1 MFVCLN
7 KSLIND
13 KRYIYRKIL
22 YIRIFINI
30 YYNITNK
37 IYNKN
42 SIYKKIYYHI
52 IELYIIVKL
61 CLKIINWG
69 IYAFKYKE

>member
-42 SIYKKIYYHI
+42 SIYKKK
-52 IELYIIVKL
+52 YII
-61 CLKIINWG
+61 I
-69 IYAFKYKE
+69 